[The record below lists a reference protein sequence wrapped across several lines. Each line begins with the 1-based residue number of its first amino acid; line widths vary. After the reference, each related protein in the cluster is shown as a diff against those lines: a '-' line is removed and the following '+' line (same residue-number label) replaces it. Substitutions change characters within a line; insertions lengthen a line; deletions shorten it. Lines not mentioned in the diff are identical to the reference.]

1 MKKILVTGGLGFIG
15 SFLVERLLKEGHV
28 VDVVDDL
35 STGNINN
42 KTFGPTYI
50 FTDVTTFCSFDKKEY
65 DVIFHL
71 ANNSRIARS
80 FEYPK
85 ETLLNNYTSTVSIL
99 EYMRMFCPKAKL
111 YFASSS
117 TTNFTDRFNNPYT
130 FSKYSC
136 DELLELYHLH
146 YNIDYSI
153 VKFYNVY
160 GSMRE
165 KDLGEYTTVIRKFK
179 KLVKEN
185 LPLTV
190 YDGTRQRD
198 FTYIDDTIDALDM
211 ILNKNF
217 NEKVY
222 NIGTGKSYSIQ
233 QIADAFEHPII
244 YEPEKRKYE
253 LHSTLCEPN
262 IPGWEAKTDVIEH
275 IKEWK
280 KENANSQG

>member
-1 MKKILVTGGLGFIG
+1 MKKILITGGLGFIG
-15 SFLVERLLKEGHV
+15 SFLVDRLLTEGHDI
-28 VDVVDDL
+28 DVVDDL

-42 KTFGPTYI
+42 KTIGPTYI
-50 FTDVTTFCSFDKKEY
+50 ITDVTTFCSFDKKEY

-185 LPLTV
+185 LPLPV

-198 FTYIDDTIDALDM
+198 FTYIDDTIEALDM

-233 QIADAFEHPII
+233 QIADAFDHPII
-244 YEPEKRKYE
+244 HEPEKRKYE
-253 LHSTLCEPN
+253 LHSTLGEPN

-280 KENANSQG
+280 KENADS